1 MQAKHCHS
9 GLARQQ
15 AGHFQE
21 IYIIIIIIILCAI
34 KMLVHLFVKIE
45 KYDDATLRKLVS
57 NSGKSE
63 GEIKIH

>member
-21 IYIIIIIIILCAI
+21 IYIIIIILCAI
-34 KMLVHLFVKIE
+34 KKLIHLYAKIE
-45 KYDDATLRKLVS
+45 KYDDATLR
-57 NSGKSE
+57 
-63 GEIKIH
+63 